1 MPSEMGNLR
10 LKPRPGPAPFRVQK
24 GQCPAC
30 RFGIHT
36 FHTDSDLGK
45 IRHDFGMD
53 KLLYRPSPDN
63 QYFRIVNRFDVG
75 QQVFRS
81 QVGQGSALRQADRI
95 LMYKHGFMETL
106 TCQSD
111 FARTAFIF
119 RKLSV
124 YRIFFKQHFFT
135 PLPHHLHRKG
145 CKIRRIHVG
154 LADFI

>member
-1 MPSEMGNLR
+1 MPSETGNLR
-10 LKPRPGPAPFRVQK
+10 LKPSPSPAPFRVQEN
-24 GQCPAC
+24 QCPEC
-30 RFGIHT
+30 RIGIHA
-36 FHTDSDLGK
+36 FHADSDSGK

-53 KLLYRPSPDN
+53 KLLSRARPDN

-106 TCQSD
+106 PRQPDSARAAFIILQTVRLSD
-111 FARTAFIF
+111 FLQTT
-119 RKLSV
+119 
-124 YRIFFKQHFFT
+124 FFT
-135 PLPHHLHRKG
+135 PLLHHLHRKG
-145 CKIRRIHVG
+145 CKIRRINVG

>member
-1 MPSEMGNLR
+1 MPSETGNLR
-10 LKPRPGPAPFRVQK
+10 LKPSPSPAPFRVQEN
-24 GQCPAC
+24 QCPEC
-30 RFGIHT
+30 RIGIHA
-36 FHTDSDLGK
+36 FHADSDSGK
-45 IRHDFGMD
+45 IRYDFGMD
-53 KLLYRPSPDN
+53 KLLSRARPDN

-81 QVGQGSALRQADRI
+81 QIGQGSALRQADRI

-106 TCQSD
+106 PRQPDS
-111 FARTAFIF
+111 ARTAFIF

-145 CKIRRIHVG
+145 CKIRQIHVG

>member
-1 MPSEMGNLR
+1 MPSETGNLR
-10 LKPRPGPAPFRVQK
+10 LKPSPSPAPFRVQEN
-24 GQCPAC
+24 QCPEC
-30 RFGIHT
+30 RIGIHT
-36 FHTDSDLGK
+36 FHADSDSGK

-53 KLLYRPSPDN
+53 KLLSRARPDN

-81 QVGQGSALRQADRI
+81 QIGQGSALRQADRI

-106 TCQSD
+106 PRQPDS
-111 FARTAFIF
+111 ARTAFIF

-135 PLPHHLHRKG
+135 PSPHHLHRKG
-145 CKIRRIHVG
+145 CKIRQIHVG